1 MEFIVG
7 REGNQPFQ
15 INDRSVSRKHVKC
28 TLLPNGK
35 IQLEDLGSSG
45 GTYVNGMQIVRKEV
59 DMNSV
64 VMLGSNYQLSLAKL
78 FPQTKPSGSPAQQS
92 GPEQVSIRHLKKV
105 WDNYNE
111 EKIRLQQDNTKKQM
125 MMRIPSLIPMVIA
138 VVFAFVGQSN
148 DPIMNVL
155 KISGVVISLVLM
167 IVMFKKSSS
176 ASMELPVKM
185 NDLNNKFQVDY
196 VCPKCK
202 RFLGFTPYEGLVA
215 QGKCSCGKAE
225 WKE

>member
-35 IQLEDLGSSG
+35 IQLEDLGSAG
-45 GTYVNGMQIVRKEV
+45 GTYVNGMQIVSKEV

-78 FPQTKPSGSPAQQS
+78 FPQTGGSPE
-92 GPEQVSIRHLKKV
+92 PVSIRHLKKV

-138 VVFAFVGQSN
+138 VVFAFVGQN
-148 DPIMNVL
+148 NNPIMSVL
-155 KISGVVISLVLM
+155 KVSGVVLSLVLM
-167 IVMFKKSSS
+167 IVMFKKSSA

-185 NDLNNKFQVDY
+185 NELNNKFQVNY

-202 RFLGFTPYEGLVA
+202 RFLGSTPYEGLVA

-225 WKE
+225 WKK